1 MHRESGL
8 DRRATCRGAVDVK
21 VIAAIVFAMVGL
33 SWAAISLMGG
43 RDEATRSGPRV
54 IASALD
60 DEGNAVEADYTST
73 DGTKRLD
80 AARDQIE
87 NIVSTE
93 SMRVLSSIEGP
104 KGAPEGV
111 SEAVVNSFVPL
122 VIGDHDAFWEA
133 IAAMGGEVPGEI
145 DGEHR
150 MFTHLKREFQGA
162 KVDLSRI
169 TVRRHEAAELG
180 QGGMRM
186 TRDVDDQDGE
196 GGGPGLQTQRMDMRP
211 ESIFPDAPGVQ
222 DPSAIEVRIP
232 VQPKGE
238 ELESIFALILTW
250 NNDAGLW
257 QPATYGVIKN
267 RLVEED

>member
-1 MHRESGL
+1 MILALVFAIGGL
-8 DRRATCRGAVDVK
+8 SWG
-21 VIAAIVFAMVGL
+21 VFAMM
-33 SWAAISLMGG
+33 SG
-43 RDEATRSGPRV
+43 REESVSSGTRV

-60 DEGNAVEADYTST
+60 DEGNAVEAVYTST
-73 DGTKRLD
+73 KGSKRLD

-87 NIVSTE
+87 DIVRTE
-93 SMRVLSSIEGP
+93 SMRVLSSIQGP

-111 SEAVVNSFVPL
+111 SEAVVNSIVPL
-122 VIGDHDAFWEA
+122 VAGDYDAFWEA

-150 MFTHLKREFQGA
+150 MFTHLKKEFEGA
-162 KVDLSRI
+162 KIDLSRI
-169 TVRRHEAAELG
+169 SVRRYEAFEPDR
-180 QGGMRM
+180 GGMRM
-186 TRDVDDQDGE
+186 TREVNEQDAE
-196 GGGPGLQTQRMDMRP
+196 ESGPGLQTQRMDMRP
-211 ESIFPDAPGVQ
+211 ESIFPNAPGIQ

-238 ELESIFALILTW
+238 DLESVFALILTW
-250 NNDAGLW
+250 NSDAGLW

>member
-1 MHRESGL
+1 M
-8 DRRATCRGAVDVK
+8 K
-21 VIAAIVFAMVGL
+21 VR
-33 SWAAISLMGG
+33 AAISLMGG

-122 VIGDHDAFWEA
+122 VIGDHDDNVRTTAFQRLRLKWCGDEK
-133 IAAMGGEVPGEI
+133 GGE
-145 DGEHR
+145 
-150 MFTHLKREFQGA
+150 K
-162 KVDLSRI
+162 
-169 TVRRHEAAELG
+169 
-180 QGGMRM
+180 
-186 TRDVDDQDGE
+186 
-196 GGGPGLQTQRMDMRP
+196 
-211 ESIFPDAPGVQ
+211 
-222 DPSAIEVRIP
+222 
-232 VQPKGE
+232 
-238 ELESIFALILTW
+238 
-250 NNDAGLW
+250 
-257 QPATYGVIKN
+257 
-267 RLVEED
+267 